1 MSMILTPEQEQFIQ
15 SKLQTGKY
23 RNAQEVLELAFK
35 LLDEYEQAD
44 TDWINSVREKID
56 AAICQRHDASRIAIS
71 EQTPPIDGKA
81 FVGQILKDLQQV
93 RERQE

>member
-56 AAICQRHDASRIAIS
+56 AAIAIS